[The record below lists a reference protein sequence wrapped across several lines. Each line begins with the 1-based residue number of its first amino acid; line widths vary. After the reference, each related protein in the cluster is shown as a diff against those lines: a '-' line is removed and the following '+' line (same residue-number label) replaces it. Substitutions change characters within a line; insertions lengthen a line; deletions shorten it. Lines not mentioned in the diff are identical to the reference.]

1 MCPCKCV
8 ERGRTVEIDN
18 RTYRSPNYD
27 SRPGGIEGICLHTT
41 EGNFPHDAN
50 WLCNPQS
57 RVSAHY
63 VIDRG
68 GGIYQLV
75 DDDKRAW
82 HAGHTWGNNHTIGIE
97 ISHIAGQDYPSEQEQ
112 ALAML
117 CVKLIQRYNIPHTG
131 IVAHRWLTPA
141 RKSDPTDMTDE
152 YLNTW
157 IATLYAFQG
166 NDIPMQDGG
175 YRPDDGWYRCKYP
188 ATVRTAPGVSEGAIV
203 ATFAIDSYVLVTW
216 VEGAYVRGSGWWA
229 HLTESQMGFIHA
241 SALEQVGGGE

>member
-1 MCPCKCV
+1 M
-8 ERGRTVEIDN
+8 EIDN

-27 SRPGGIEGICLHTT
+27 SRPDGIEGITLHTT
-41 EGNFPHDAN
+41 EGTFPHDAN

-97 ISHIAGQDYPSEQEQ
+97 ISHIAGQDYPNEQLQ
-112 ALAML
+112 ACAML
-117 CVKLIQRYNIPHTG
+117 CADLIGRYNIAQQG

-141 RKSDPTDMTDE
+141 RKSDPTDWPDE
-152 YLNTW
+152 ELNYW
-157 IATLYAFQG
+157 IAALYSFRG
-166 NDIPMQDGG
+166 EDIPIEHI
-175 YRPDDGWYRCKYP
+175 RPSDGWYCCKWP
-188 ATVRTAPGVSEGAIV
+188 ATVRTAPSTRDGRIV
-203 ATFAIDSYVLVTW
+203 ATFAIDSHILVEW
-216 VEGAYVRGSGWWA
+216 VEGQGVRGSHWWA
-229 HLTESQMGFIHA
+229 HLTESQVGFIHA
-241 SALEQVGGGE
+241 SALEAVEGGE